1 MSPAVA
7 APEQLALDGLDNVSP
22 ARTPEY
28 IDLDAVPAA
37 GAPPSQIEIFRLGGV
52 VYSIPDRPRVNLA
65 LKYLWLAKT
74 RGEEIAGQWMLE
86 ELLGVDAYQALMD
99 FDGLTDTQFAAI
111 MNRAQQVVLGS
122 LEQGKG

>member
-1 MSPAVA
+1 MPGR
-7 APEQLALDGLDNVSP
+7 P
-22 ARTPEY
+22 PEY
-28 IDLDAVPAA
+28 IDLDAAPTAA
-37 GAPPSQIEIFRLGGV
+37 GPPGQIEIFRLGGA

-86 ELLGVDAYQALMD
+86 ELLGADAYQALMD
-99 FDGLTDTQFAAI
+99 FDDLTDTQFAAI
-111 MNRAQQVVLGS
+111 MNRAQQVGLGS